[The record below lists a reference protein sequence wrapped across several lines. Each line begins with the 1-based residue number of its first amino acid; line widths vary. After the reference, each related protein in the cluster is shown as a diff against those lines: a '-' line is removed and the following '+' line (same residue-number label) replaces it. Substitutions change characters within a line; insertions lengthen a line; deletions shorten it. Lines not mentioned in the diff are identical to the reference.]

1 MNLSE
6 LRTAL
11 KERRED
17 YSSSDAKLDR
27 KINQAYL
34 DICSRRKWGWLRREY
49 TANTYAPHTVTGYG
63 PPVNPGDPPQTPNF
77 AATNGSRQIT
87 FEAGPGTA
95 GGQLPLNSMGKRIL
109 IGGSF
114 YRVVQ
119 LNNNSANAD
128 LDRPYTGS
136 TFPVAGPPADY
147 GSAQLVYDEVALP
160 LGAQAVVEATLFSG
174 TTSYPL
180 SLDSVRPAAM
190 SGADKNTVA
199 QPTRFSVIEKAPIV
213 APLSSVGALTASVGG
228 GLTPGATYRYW
239 YSHYDKITGAESAL
253 SPVASVTLTSS
264 PVAQNRVTLPTIS
277 ARNDFL
283 VRLYRSRADGTI
295 PYLLRDNDEASV
307 AGFHDDTSDEYLG
320 RRAPESA
327 STMYL
332 TLYPAPSSTYQ
343 IHVLYQAEANTLG
356 GDNDRPLFDSTFS
369 NVLLDGAEM
378 LMLSANDEQPRSTSV
393 QGRYESGIQRM
404 VMQDRM
410 DIENRVLFGRNGR
423 RVRGARNW
431 WYGAIPDYG
440 SGGMGGFGAP

>member
-1 MNLSE
+1 MNLSD

-17 YSSSDAKLDR
+17 FSPSDAKLNR

-49 TANTYAPHTVTGYG
+49 TANTYAPHTVTGT
-63 PPVNPGDPPQTPNF
+63 V
-77 AATNGSRQIT
+77 ATVAFTTTAQSRQMT
-87 FEAGPGTA
+87 FVAGPGT
-95 GGQLPLNSMGKRIL
+95 GVGQLPQNSLGKRIL

-119 LNNNSANAD
+119 MNNVSSNID
-128 LDRPYTGS
+128 LDRPYTGAD
-136 TFPVAGPPADY
+136 FPVAGPPADY

-190 SGADKNTVA
+190 SGADKNVLA

-213 APLSSVGALTASVGG
+213 SPLSAVSNLQASVGG
-228 GLTPGATYRYW
+228 NLTPGGTYTYW

-253 SPVASVTLTSS
+253 SPAASVTLTSS
-264 PVAQNRVTLPTIS
+264 PVAQNRVRLLS
-277 ARNDFL
+277 GVAARNDL
-283 VRLYRSRADGTI
+283 LLRLYRSRADGTI
-295 PYLLRDNDEASV
+295 PYLLRDNDEASI
-307 AGFHDDTSDEYLG
+307 AALFDDDTGDEYLG

-343 IHVLYQAEANTLG
+343 VHVLYQTGANTMG

-404 VMQDRM
+404 VMLDRM
-410 DIENRVLFGRNGR
+410 DIENRVLFGRSGR

-431 WYGAIPDYG
+431 WYGALPDYG
-440 SGGMGGFGAP
+440 SGGLGGF

>member
-17 YSSSDAKLDR
+17 YSSSEAKLDR

-49 TANTYAPHTVTGYG
+49 TANTYAPHTVTGNG
-63 PPVNPGDPPQTPNF
+63 APGATTDF
-77 AATNGSRQIT
+77 HATNGSRQMG
-87 FEAGPGTA
+87 FVAGPGTGA
-95 GGQLPLNSMGKRIL
+95 GQLPLNSMGKRIL

-114 YRVVQ
+114 YRIVQ
-119 LNNNSANAD
+119 LNSTSLDAD

-136 TFPVAGPPADY
+136 TFPVVPALPALPDY

-190 SGADKNTVA
+190 SGADKNVLA

-213 APLSSVGALTASVGG
+213 APLSSVGTLTASVGG
-228 GLTPGATYRYW
+228 SLTPGGTYTYW

-253 SPVASVTLTSS
+253 SPAASVTLALS
-264 PVAQNRVTLPTIS
+264 QNRTVLSLVT

-283 VRLYRSRADGTI
+283 VRLYRSRADETI
-295 PYLLRDNDEASV
+295 PYLLRDNDEPRINPDGSP
-307 AGFHDDTSDEYLG
+307 HDDDTADEYLG

-343 IHVLYQAEANTLG
+343 IHVLYQTEANTLG

-404 VMQDRM
+404 VMQDRL
-410 DIENRVLFGRNGR
+410 DIENLVLFGRSGR

-431 WYGAIPDYG
+431 WYGALPDYG
-440 SGGMGGFGAP
+440 SGGLGGF